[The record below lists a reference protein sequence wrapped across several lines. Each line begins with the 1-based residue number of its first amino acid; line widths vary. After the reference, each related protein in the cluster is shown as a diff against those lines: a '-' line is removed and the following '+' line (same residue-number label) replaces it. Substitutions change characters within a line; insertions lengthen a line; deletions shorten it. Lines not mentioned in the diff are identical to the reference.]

1 MAEQLGTDHTL
12 KPLQDPQVTPPLH
25 LQQKHPHRHELSAS
39 KDLHGI
45 NKSHESYGNAFHI
58 SCFICSVFSHDHPLL
73 IFIVIQNVR
82 GWETGR
88 STFLAL

>member
-1 MAEQLGTDHTL
+1 MNSQ
-12 KPLQDPQVTPPLH
+12 
-25 LQQKHPHRHELSAS
+25 HP
-39 KDLHGI
+39 KTYM
-45 NKSHESYGNAFHI
+45 ESIKAMNPMEMP
-58 SCFICSVFSHDHPLL
+58 FILVVLYVGVFSHDHPVL